1 MDKLSKKASKED
13 IIDAVNEIIDIL
25 SSYKDCELQRLESE
39 LLYQQQ
45 DLLQKS
51 RLAQMGF
58 PVY

>member
-13 IIDAVNEIIDIL
+13 LIDAVNEIIDIL
-25 SSYKDCELQRLESE
+25 NSYKDCELQRLESE

-45 DLLQKS
+45 ELLQKS

-58 PVY
+58 PV